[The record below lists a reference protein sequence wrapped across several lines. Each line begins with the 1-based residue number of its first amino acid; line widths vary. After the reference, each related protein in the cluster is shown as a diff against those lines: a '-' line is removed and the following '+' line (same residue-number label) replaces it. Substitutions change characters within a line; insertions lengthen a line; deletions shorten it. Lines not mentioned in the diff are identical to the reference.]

1 MIAFTKEGSCASFW
15 ALLTS
20 WSQYLWYKTNHSKEQ
35 RVHQR
40 ENGRGTEWKISLH
53 YRALCGCPID
63 AGYLLTGLLKDKQCR
78 LWSTRETGLEGKVPD
93 SRNKFLPR
101 FAGLTG
107 HKQLRQADSL
117 LQGPQF
123 RGQSL
128 ASRAMAVGSLH
139 AHRCTGNTGLQS
151 GLSLG
156 STWMAEHAVSGE
168 ESQKN
173 PEEGKNSP
181 QTFSPMWKFSLF
193 LPFSLMSVLTLAALL
208 QGAGSDLLEA
218 PSTCHLV
225 LISVCDQ
232 F

>member
-20 WSQYLWYKTNHSKEQ
+20 WSQYLWHKTKHSKEQ

-53 YRALCGCPID
+53 YRALCGCPRD
-63 AGYLLTGLLKDKQCR
+63 AGYLLTGLLNDKQCR

-93 SRNKFLPR
+93 SGNKFLPR

-107 HKQLRQADSL
+107 QEQLRRTDSL
-117 LQGPQF
+117 LQGPHL
-123 RGQSL
+123 RGESS
-128 ASRAMAVGSLH
+128 ASRAVAVGSLH
-139 AHRCTGNTGLQS
+139 THRCTGNAGLQS
-151 GLSLG
+151 GLSPG
-156 STWMAEHAVSGE
+156 STEWLSVQCQER
-168 ESQKN
+168 SQ
-173 PEEGKNSP
+173 SLP
-181 QTFSPMWKFSLF
+181 QTFSPTWKFSPF

-208 QGAGSDLLEA
+208 QGTGSDLLEA